1 MSARLKSGLGD
12 VERADLDL
20 IVETIIYLQT
30 ESRRLAREQC
40 ARVGVTATQL
50 NVLKLLEE
58 IGELS
63 LSELSRRIASQNS
76 TVTGIVDR
84 MVEAGLV
91 ERRQSEKDRRVWTI
105 RATDRGLAVA
115 RKVSVAPW
123 EMLHRALESLD
134 ARDKS
139 QLVSILKKVAKN
151 VQGSIRDSGR
161 EGGEDGNGS
170 RR

>member
-1 MSARLKSGLGD
+1 MSARPKTEVD
-12 VERADLDL
+12 PRDLDL

-30 ESRRLAREQC
+30 EGRRQAREQC
-40 ARVGVTATQL
+40 SRVGITATQL

-63 LSELSRRIASQNS
+63 LSELSRRIAAQNS

-91 ERRQSEKDRRVWTI
+91 ERRQSERDRRVWRIT
-105 RATDRGLAVA
+105 ATEKGRSMA
-115 RKVSVAPW
+115 RKVTVAPW
-123 EMLHRALESLD
+123 DMLRGALEALD
-134 ARDKS
+134 AREKH
-139 QLVSILKKVAKN
+139 QLIAILKKVASHVTTVSKE
-151 VQGSIRDSGR
+151 VSDV
-161 EGGEDGNGS
+161 S

>member
-1 MSARLKSGLGD
+1 MSARLKVGEVD
-12 VERADLDL
+12 PRDLDL

-30 ESRRLAREQC
+30 EGRRQAREQC
-40 ARVGVTATQL
+40 SRVGITATQL

-63 LSELSRRIASQNS
+63 LSELSRRIAAQNS

-91 ERRQSEKDRRVWTI
+91 ERRQSERDRRVWQITATEKG
-105 RATDRGLAVA
+105 RAIS
-115 RKVSVAPW
+115 RKVTVAPW
-123 EMLHRALESLD
+123 EMLREALEALD
-134 ARDKS
+134 AREKQ
-139 QLVSILKKVAKN
+139 QLVTILKKVASHVTKE
-151 VQGSIRDSGR
+151 VPDV
-161 EGGEDGNGS
+161 S